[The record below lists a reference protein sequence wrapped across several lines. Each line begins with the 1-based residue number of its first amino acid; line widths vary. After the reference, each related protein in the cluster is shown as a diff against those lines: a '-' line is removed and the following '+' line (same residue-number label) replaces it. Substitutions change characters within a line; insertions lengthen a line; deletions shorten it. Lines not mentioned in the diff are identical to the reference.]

1 MKETEAQIQKAIL
14 QYGGY
19 KRILMHRINVIGT
32 PVHKKDG
39 STGYRPSTNAGMADI
54 HATIMVEDIPV
65 SVWLE
70 VKTKTGKQSPKQ
82 KQFQDAVEA
91 AGGYYFIVRSIDE
104 VDESL
109 RLVKQLT
116 WEDLANAIPF

>member
-14 QYGGY
+14 QWGMY
-19 KRILMHRINVIGT
+19 KKILMHRINVIGT

-70 VKTKTGKQSPKQ
+70 VKTKTGKQSPRQ
-82 KQFQDAVEA
+82 RQFQEAVEA

>member
-14 QYGGY
+14 QWGTY
-19 KRILMHRINVIGT
+19 KKVLMHRINVIGT

-54 HATIMVEDIPV
+54 HATVMVEDIPV

-70 VKTKTGKQSPKQ
+70 VKTKTGKQSPRQ
-82 KQFQDAVEA
+82 RQFQEAVEA

>member
-14 QYGGY
+14 QWGTY
-19 KRILMHRINVIGT
+19 KKILMHRINVIGT

-54 HATIMVEDIPV
+54 HATVVVEDIPV

-70 VKTKTGKQSPKQ
+70 VKTKTGKQSPRQ
-82 KQFQDAVEA
+82 RQFQEAVEA

>member
-14 QYGGY
+14 QWGTY
-19 KRILMHRINVIGT
+19 KKILMHRINVIGT

-54 HATIMVEDIPV
+54 HATIIIEDIPV

-70 VKTKTGKQSPKQ
+70 VKTKTGKQSPRQ
-82 KQFQDAVEA
+82 RQFQEAVEA
-91 AGGYYFIVRSIDE
+91 AGGYYIVVRGIDDVDYALQQVRLDVWSSIAE
-104 VDESL
+104 
-109 RLVKQLT
+109 
-116 WEDLANAIPF
+116 AIPF